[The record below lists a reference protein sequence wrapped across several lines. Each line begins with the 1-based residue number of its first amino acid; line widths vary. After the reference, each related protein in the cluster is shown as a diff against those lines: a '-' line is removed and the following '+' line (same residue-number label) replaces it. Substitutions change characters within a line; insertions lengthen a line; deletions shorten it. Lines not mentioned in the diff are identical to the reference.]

1 MALYSEKVMDHFLHP
16 RNVGVLEDADG
27 VGEVGNANP
36 AIAFKGYIELLA
48 KTGNGKGNIDIGE
61 QLERSYTIMNNI
73 VHCMGYSGSLDDY
86 LYDYD
91 IDNFKNVDTLTSYV
105 KDYLN
110 GQSVDW
116 HSGSSD
122 SDFAEDD
129 YEDYDSS
136 SRNVFME
143 GEQESANSEYEQE
156 DPEHIQG
163 NSDLSQEDLEMFAGG
178 MTRSLEAMTSQEERW
193 RSQLMDVVANLWD
206 KFGDSL
212 PFDKKT
218 YMKASEMSVNAFIE
232 KKKARL

>member
-1 MALYSEKVMDHFLHP
+1 M
-16 RNVGVLEDADG
+16 
-27 VGEVGNANP
+27 
-36 AIAFKGYIELLA
+36 LA
-48 KTGNGKGNIDIGE
+48 KTGNGQGNIDIGE

-122 SDFAEDD
+122 
-129 YEDYDSS
+129 EDYSEGHDGDGDT

-143 GEQESANSEYEQE
+143 EQEQEDQEPYQANSE
-156 DPEHIQG
+156 PLQG
-163 NSDLSQEDLEMFAGG
+163 NSDDLSQEELNSFANS
-178 MTRSLEAMTSQEERW
+178 MAQSLNSVMNSQEERW
-193 RSQLMDVVANLWD
+193 REQLMSVVVNLWG

-212 PFDKKT
+212 PFDRDT
-218 YMKASEMSVNAFIE
+218 YMRASEIAVNEFIE
-232 KKKARL
+232 KKKARV